1 MKSLIQ
7 LVILFIICF
16 SFAQTNT
23 EVVLF
28 DLETRPRLALSNFK
42 NISNNEGYDNQ
53 PSFLSETRIL
63 FASTRNGQTDIAQY
77 FADYDSKTWVNSS
90 SGSEYSP
97 QKRPANNEVSAV
109 RLESDGKQALYTY
122 NLDNGEAS
130 KLIDDLVVAYYVWV
144 NETTIASAV
153 IEDEQ
158 LNLYLSN
165 LQTGTHTKYAE
176 NVGRS
181 IHKIPDTD
189 LVSFISKQNTK
200 QWQIKSLNLKTERIR
215 LLANSIEGVEDM
227 CWLDRRTMLAGKESS
242 LFKLTLNQ
250 DFNWKKVVDLS
261 SFGVKSITRLAVNI
275 TSTKLAVAA
284 ELNSTKEP
292 AESKEITDVPQTKS
306 GSPSTTTPEAIVQK
320 QLDAYNNRDIDAFM
334 ATYSDD
340 IKLYTYPN
348 SLMTKDRAEMTAT
361 YARLFANT
369 PDLKATIK
377 NRIVLGNKVID
388 EEHVIMNGQQF
399 KAVAIYEVENG
410 LINKVT
416 FIQ

>member
-7 LVILFIICF
+7 LAILFAICF
-16 SFAQTNT
+16 SSAQTNT

-28 DLETRPRLALSNFK
+28 DLEIRPRLALSNFK
-42 NISNNEGYDNQ
+42 NISTNEGYDNQ

-97 QKRPANNEVSAV
+97 QKRPAKNEVSAV
-109 RLESDGKQALYTY
+109 RLDSDGKQALYAY

-130 KLIDDLVVAYYVWV
+130 LLIDDLVVAYYVWV

-158 LNLYLSN
+158 LNLYVSN

-181 IHKIPDTD
+181 IHLIPDSEI
-189 LVSFISKQNTK
+189 VSFISKTNEK
-200 QWQIKSLNLKTERIR
+200 QWEIKSLNPKTGATR
-215 LLANSIEGVEDM
+215 LLANTIIGVEDM
-227 CWLDRRTMLAGKESS
+227 CWLNQNTILAGKDAI
-242 LFKLTLNQ
+242 LYKLTLKS
-250 DFNWKKVVDLS
+250 DYNWRKVADLS
-261 SFGVKSITRLAVNI
+261 QYDVSNISRLAVNI
-275 TSTKLAVAA
+275 TTTKLAMAV
-284 ELNSTKEP
+284 ELKPGDKTGIGTTDPSV
-292 AESKEITDVPQTKS
+292 AES
-306 GSPSTTTPEAIVQK
+306 IVQK
-320 QLDAYNNRDIDAFM
+320 QLDAYNKRDIDAFM
-334 ATYSDD
+334 ATYSDN

-348 SLMTKDRAEMTAT
+348 TLRTGDRRQMKASYE
-361 YARLFANT
+361 YLFANT
-369 PDLKATIK
+369 PDLKAEIK
-377 NRIVLGNKVID
+377 NRIVLGNTVID
-388 EEHVIMNGQQF
+388 EEHVIMNGQKF

-410 LINKVT
+410 LITKVT